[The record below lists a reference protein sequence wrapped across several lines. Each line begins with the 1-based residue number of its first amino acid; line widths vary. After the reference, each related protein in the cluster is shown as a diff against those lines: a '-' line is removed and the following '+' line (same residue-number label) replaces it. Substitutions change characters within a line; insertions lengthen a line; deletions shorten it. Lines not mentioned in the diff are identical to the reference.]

1 MKKYK
6 DFREECLILEH
17 PNLRT
22 RIKKA
27 IDPREIF
34 RDKIDALKKM
44 PGELKDKAINKLKDK
59 IDTLNPLSSINAVG
73 NKQIKKNI
81 KKLRVKK
88 KALTN
93 KSRGIKNKIKTLKAK
108 LTPPQISKKKTT

>member
-1 MKKYK
+1 MKRYRK
-6 DFREECLILEH
+6 FREDCIILEH

-44 PGELKDKAINKLKDK
+44 PGEMKDKAINKLKDK
-59 IDTLNPLSSINAVG
+59 IDTLNPLSPINAVG
-73 NKQIKKNI
+73 NAQIQKNI
-81 KKLRVKK
+81 NKLRVKK
-88 KALTN
+88 TALTT
-93 KSRGIKNKIKTLKAK
+93 KAKGIGNKIKTLKAK
-108 LTPPQISKKKTT
+108 KTPKKPT

>member
-1 MKKYK
+1 MKTFKEY
-6 DFREECLILEH
+6 CITEH

-34 RDKIDALKKM
+34 RDKIDKLKKM
-44 PGELKDKAINKLKDK
+44 PGEMKDKAINKLKDK
-59 IDTLNPLSSINAVG
+59 IDVLNPLSAINAVG
-73 NKQIKKNI
+73 NKEINKKM

-88 KALTN
+88 KKNTN
-93 KSRGIKNKIKTLKAK
+93 IKMKG
-108 LTPPQISKKKTT
+108 

>member
-1 MKKYK
+1 MKSFKEY
-6 DFREECLILEH
+6 CVTEH

-34 RDKIDALKKM
+34 RDKIDNLKKM

-59 IDTLNPLSSINAVG
+59 IDTLNPLSAINAVG
-73 NKQIKKNI
+73 NEKISANI
-81 KKLRVKK
+81 TKLRIKK
-88 KALTN
+88 KALTT
-93 KSRGIKNKIKTLKAK
+93 KAKGIGNKIKTLKAK
-108 LTPPQISKKKTT
+108 KTPKKKT

>member
-1 MKKYK
+1 MKTFKEYIK
-6 DFREECLILEH
+6 EH

-34 RDKIDALKKM
+34 RDKIDDLKKM

-59 IDTLNPLSSINAVG
+59 IDVLNPLSAINAVG
-73 NKQIKKNI
+73 NKQINKNI
-81 KKLRVKK
+81 R
-88 KALTN
+88 
-93 KSRGIKNKIKTLKAK
+93 S
-108 LTPPQISKKKTT
+108 